1 MNELACPLFVP
12 PSAHTG
18 AGGGA
23 CGWAG
28 MPGAAARSF
37 RPGLSISLFPKQRA
51 VPLWHLK
58 LEKQRKGGEASTA
71 LPKPHRL
78 PKRNLLGLWHP
89 SMSGHKL
96 PLSSTWASLAAVF
109 GEPKGWLPLQ
119 LHPPLFLLLSCIA
132 HLLLYIPVSLLT

>member
-1 MNELACPLFVP
+1 MNELARPLFVP

-18 AGGGA
+18 AGAGA

-78 PKRNLLGLWHP
+78 PKRNFLGLWHP

-96 PLSSTWASLAAVF
+96 PLSST
-109 GEPKGWLPLQ
+109 LQ
-119 LHPPLFLLLSCIA
+119 QYLENQRAGFLFSFTHLFFFSC
-132 HLLLYIPVSLLT
+132 PVSLTSCYTSLFLS